1 MIIKYH
7 CNKSVVK
14 RPSSWSDTP
23 LGSISLI
30 DNQEKGCQ
38 KGEKTT
44 FTDFTFKKP
53 GWCLVIKEVLLS
65 CFGVKRGLGWAAVA
79 CNVGTQCQDLNWI
92 SAQTTGVVRLSPN
105 YLVMLFK
112 NKQHGHQIF
121 YAGAHEELSAPEKGI
136 TLLSKG
142 SHFCQKG
149 DTLPNLAHVTF
160 AHCIKEI
167 QNVMKTFAKG
177 MTIYNKEAIIMST
190 HSRCAKRRALYFDK
204 TSNEH
209 SLTVAQKGGHF
220 ALYN

>member
-1 MIIKYH
+1 MAIKFFMLVH
-7 CNKSVVK
+7 MKSLVH
-14 RPSSWSDTP
+14 
-23 LGSISLI
+23 
-30 DNQEKGCQ
+30 Q
-38 KGEKTT
+38 K
-44 FTDFTFKKP
+44 
-53 GWCLVIKEVLLS
+53 
-65 CFGVKRGLGWAAVA
+65 
-79 CNVGTQCQDLNWI
+79 
-92 SAQTTGVVRLSPN
+92 
-105 YLVMLFK
+105 
-112 NKQHGHQIF
+112 
-121 YAGAHEELSAPEKGI
+121 
-136 TLLSKG
+136 KG